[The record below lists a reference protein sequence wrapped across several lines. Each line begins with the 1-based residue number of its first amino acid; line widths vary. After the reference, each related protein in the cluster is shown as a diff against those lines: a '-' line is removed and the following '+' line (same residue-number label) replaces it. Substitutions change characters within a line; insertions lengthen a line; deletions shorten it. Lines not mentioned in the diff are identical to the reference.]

1 MVLRF
6 VSHDCP
12 DTRIDCGNQSSPVI
26 TLMPSPSLAVP
37 RLAQPETLDD
47 FLLYRLSRLQAA
59 AGGVVL
65 RYCEGQF
72 GITRREWR
80 ILAVLAARGPIGSS
94 GLAEQAHLDR
104 PRTSKAVT
112 ALVGKKLISR
122 HSRVGDARQIRLA
135 LTPAGIAL
143 HTELFPLVSQINRE
157 VLAALTPRETAL
169 LGEMLERL
177 QQRADAMAGQNGL
190 PLADRRHGSSARRYK
205 PAAD

>member
-1 MVLRF
+1 
-6 VSHDCP
+6 
-12 DTRIDCGNQSSPVI
+12 
-26 TLMPSPSLAVP
+26 MPHSLPAVP
-37 RLAQPETLDD
+37 RLAQPEILDD
-47 FLLYRLSRLQAA
+47 LLLYRLSRLQAA
-59 AGGVVL
+59 AGGVVV

-80 ILAVLAARGPIGSS
+80 VLAVLAARGPMGSS
-94 GLAEQAHLDR
+94 ALAEQAHLDR

-112 ALVGKKLISR
+112 ALAGKKLISR
-122 HSRVGDARQIRLA
+122 TSRAGDARHIQLT

-143 HTELFPLVSQINRE
+143 HSALFPLVSRINRD
-157 VLAALTPRETAL
+157 VLAALTSKETAQ

-177 QQRADAMAGQNGL
+177 QQRADVMAGQNGL

>member
-1 MVLRF
+1 MILRF

-12 DTRIDCGNQSSPVI
+12 DTCIDCGNQSFPVV
-26 TLMPSPSLAVP
+26 TLMPSPSPALP
-37 RLAQPETLDD
+37 RLAQPEILDD
-47 FLLYRLSRLQAA
+47 LLLYRLSRLQAA

-80 ILAVLAARGPIGSS
+80 ILAVLAARGPLGSS

-122 HSRVGDARQIRLA
+122 SSRAGDARHIQLA

-143 HTELFPLVSQINRE
+143 HSALFPLVSQINRE
-157 VLAALTPRETAL
+157 VLAALTPREMAL

-177 QQRADAMAGQNGL
+177 QQRADGLAGQNGL
-190 PLADRRHGSSARRYK
+190 PLADRRHGSSARRLERQ
-205 PAAD
+205 